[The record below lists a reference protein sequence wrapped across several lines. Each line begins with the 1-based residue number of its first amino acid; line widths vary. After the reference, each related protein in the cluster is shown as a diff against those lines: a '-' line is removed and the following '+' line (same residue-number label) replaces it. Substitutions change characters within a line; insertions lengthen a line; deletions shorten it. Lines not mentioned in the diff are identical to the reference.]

1 MLAFVV
7 LQEQEY
13 AEMLKEAEASV
24 QHMEEV
30 VAKYQVQVKSDN
42 QKSIT

>member
-1 MLAFVV
+1 MMQYLIF

-24 QHMEEV
+24 QHMEEIV
-30 VAKYQVQVKSDN
+30 SKYQVQV
-42 QKSIT
+42 